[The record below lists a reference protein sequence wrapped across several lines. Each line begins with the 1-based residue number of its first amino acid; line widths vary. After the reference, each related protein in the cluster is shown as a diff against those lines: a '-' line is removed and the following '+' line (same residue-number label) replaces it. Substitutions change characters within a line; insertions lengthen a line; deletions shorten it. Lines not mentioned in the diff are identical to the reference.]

1 MAGDDQFVLKDGSSI
16 RYKKTGSGKPLILL
30 HTIRNRLEYFDE
42 VTPLLAS
49 SFTVYALDLPGFGAS
64 PVSKTVNYD
73 ESYLTK
79 SLAEFILKN
88 KLSKLTLAG
97 ESIGGV
103 LCTTAAAMLPKQV
116 DKIFVFNP
124 YDYDT
129 VFGEGVRRANLFARF
144 IIWSMSLPF
153 AGNFFAALENRL
165 VLWGIFRG
173 GVYNKKAVT
182 WNYLTLLSSSIRKSG
197 HIYHTR
203 NVFLNFRSWTE
214 AKQRYPQL
222 KTSSTL
228 VYGENDWS
236 TKKERSETRA
246 LMSPENYIELANTGH
261 FSFLEAAESA
271 ADIIKS

>member
-103 LCTTAAAMLPKQV
+103 LCTTAAVMLPKQV

-182 WNYLTLLSSSIRKSG
+182 WNYLTLLSSSILKSG

-228 VYGENDWS
+228 IYGENDWS

>member
-103 LCTTAAAMLPKQV
+103 LCTTAAVMLPKQV

-182 WNYLTLLSSSIRKSG
+182 WNYLTLLSSSILKSG

>member
-1 MAGDDQFVLKDGSSI
+1 MAGDDQFVLEDGSSI
-16 RYKKTGSGKPLILL
+16 RYKKTGAGKPLILL
-30 HTIRNRLEYFDE
+30 HTIRNRLEYFDQ
-42 VTPLLAS
+42 VTPLLEG
-49 SFTVYALDLPGFGAS
+49 SFTVYALDLPGCGAS

-79 SLAEFILKN
+79 SLAEFIMKN

-103 LCTTAAAMLPKQV
+103 LCTAVAAMFPKQV

-124 YDYDT
+124 YDYDMA
-129 VFGEGVRRANLFARF
+129 FDESVRRAILFARF

-153 AGNFFAALENRL
+153 AGNVFAALENRL
-165 VLWGIFRG
+165 VLWAIFRG
-173 GVYNKKAVT
+173 GVHNKKAIT
-182 WNYLTLLSSSIRKSG
+182 LKYLTLLSSSVRKSG
-197 HIYHTR
+197 HIYYTR

-222 KTSSTL
+222 KTPSTL
-228 VYGENDWS
+228 IYGENDWS

-246 LMSPENYIELANTGH
+246 LMSPQNYIELANTGH